1 MHRVKRERAGRG
13 ATVVAKW
20 RSLDAFGKFISVVGV
35 LLVVQCGYSTIAWL
49 LSSHPAGALV
59 PGVFLFF
66 GSSLLGR
73 WKHPNG
79 YDATRR
85 AMASSVITGAASAVS
100 IVILWTLAEKR
111 DDAVYHGQA
120 VTMSIWGGATVV
132 LAVLILLVFA
142 TPRGRQRMRTQWSA
156 GGNGSTAALG
166 RTRGE

>member
-20 RSLDAFGKFISVVGV
+20 RSLDTFGKFISVVGV

-66 GSSLLGR
+66 FGSNLLGR

-79 YDATRR
+79 YDTTRR
-85 AMASSVITGAASAVS
+85 AMASS
-100 IVILWTLAEKR
+100 VILWTLAEKR
-111 DDAVYHGQA
+111 DDTVYHGQA